1 MDVQLT
7 NENARDVFAGMF
19 FLPFT
24 YSKTDDDLLLFVS
37 MTSSNPS
44 IP

>member
-19 FLPFT
+19 SFLLPIQ
-24 YSKTDDDLLLFVS
+24 KQ
-37 MTSSNPS
+37 MT
-44 IP
+44 IYYCLYL